1 VKAQNKN
8 LKSLSFKTEHSS
20 KFLSFKREDDTL
32 GAMTIKTDK
41 IFIKE
46 LRIPCLIGIFD
57 WERKKKQIVSV
68 DLEFPSPIEKAARS
82 DKIQDA
88 IDYKKIAKRTID
100 YVGSS
105 KFYLI
110 EALIENLAQILLKEF
125 KLKEITLQIEKP
137 GAIRGARTVGI
148 RITRKSKRR

>member
-1 VKAQNKN
+1 MQ
-8 LKSLSFKTEHSS
+8 
-20 KFLSFKREDDTL
+20 DT
-32 GAMTIKTDK
+32 
-41 IFIKE
+41 IFIRE
-46 LRIPCLIGIFD
+46 LKIPCLIGIFD

-68 DLEFPSPIEKAARS
+68 DLELPSPIGKATRS

-88 IDYKKIAKRTID
+88 VDYKKIAKRTID
-100 YVGSS
+100 FVGSS

-110 EALIENLAQILLKEF
+110 ETLIENLAQILLKEF

-148 RITRKSKRR
+148 RITRKNSKH